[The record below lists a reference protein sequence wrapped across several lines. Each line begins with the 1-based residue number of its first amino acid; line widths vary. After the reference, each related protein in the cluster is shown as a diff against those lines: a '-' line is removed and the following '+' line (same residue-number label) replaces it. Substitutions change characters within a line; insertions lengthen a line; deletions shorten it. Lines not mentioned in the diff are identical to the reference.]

1 MTKTRRSYTEAF
13 KIEAVRLYER
23 SSKTQED
30 VEEELGIGKGCL
42 SRWKKKY
49 GEDADTQAIEEQEAQ
64 ATQIRQLARE
74 NEILRQEREIL
85 KKQSPSSRNP
95 SDEIQIHRG
104 SSRRVPDRADVQC
117 AERFTQWI
125 LCVARSATQPAGDG
139 ESCAVQADQ
148 GCLR

>member
-1 MTKTRRSYTEAF
+1 M
-13 KIEAVRLYER
+13 YER

-49 GEDADTQAIEEQEAQ
+49 GEDADTEAIEEQEAQ

-85 KKQSPSSRNP
+85 KKAVTIFS
-95 SDEIQIHRG
+95 
-104 SSRRVPDRADVQC
+104 
-117 AERFTQWI
+117 
-125 LCVARSATQPAGDG
+125 QPK
-139 ESCAVQADQ
+139 
-148 GCLR
+148 R